1 MGFDWA
7 RAFEEERH
15 HLFAVAYRMLGSA
28 TEAEDVLQEAW
39 LRVRETDEIPRSAR
53 AMLTT
58 VVVRLCL
65 DELKSARARRETYV
79 GPWLP
84 EPIAGSGLPAGERD
98 DTPEKA
104 FGMRESVSMGL
115 LVVLESLSPLERA
128 AFLLREVFDYDFAE
142 IAVCL
147 GRGEA
152 PCRQLHHRARA
163 HVEAR
168 HTRFRAKPG
177 DAARLA
183 TAFLAAIGSG
193 DADAVVSLLAH
204 DAIATSDGGGRVT
217 AARKPILGAER
228 VAAFFLGVAK
238 KASPEI
244 TFTMGEANGE
254 LAFFFWR
261 SGQLFQVV
269 TVVADQDKIRRIHL
283 VLNPD
288 KLVWLERQLASA
300 AGEPLTPASFD

>member
-1 MGFDWA
+1 MAFDWA
-7 RAFEEERH
+7 KAFEEERE

-28 TEAEDVLQEAW
+28 TEADDVLQDAW
-39 LRVRETDEIPRSAR
+39 LRVRDTDEIPRSAR

-84 EPIAGSGLPAGERD
+84 EPIAGSGVPAGERD
-98 DTPEKA
+98 DTPETA
-104 FGMRESVSMGL
+104 FGLRESVSMGL

-128 AFLLREVFDYDFAE
+128 AFLLREAFDYDFAE

-147 GRGEA
+147 GRAEA
-152 PCRQLHHRARA
+152 ACRQLHHRARA

-168 HTRFRAKPG
+168 HTRFHAKPE

-183 TAFLAAIGSG
+183 TAFLAAVGSG
-193 DADAVVSLLAH
+193 DTNAVVSLLAA
-204 DAIATSDGGGRVT
+204 DAVATSDGGGRVT
-217 AARKPILGAER
+217 AARKPIVGAER

-238 KASPEI
+238 KAASDI

-254 LAFFFWR
+254 FALFMHRA
-261 SGQLFQVV
+261 GHLFQVI
-269 TVVADQDKIRRIHL
+269 TVVADAEKIHRIHL
-283 VLNPD
+283 VLNPE
-288 KLVWLERQLASA
+288 KLVRLERVLARPMA
-300 AGEPLTPASFD
+300 